1 MNIEWKQELKK
12 PEEIPRKVG
21 LVFRPLFL
29 VENNQLNKGRKSFKI
44 IYLRLIY
51 FIEPHNPRFPTTH
64 PVPVAPST
72 PSSPIVGVGSWAMVS
87 SFYPRIGHTSPPR
100 VTERWVHKSLCWLAA
115 SAESCHVVGQSS
127 PHHSLPIILPTLH
140 WVTIN
145 LNLIGPYT

>member
-12 PEEIPRKVG
+12 PEEILRKVG

-51 FIEPHNPRFPTTH
+51 FSEPHNPRFSTTH

-87 SFYPRIGHTSPPR
+87 SFYPRIGHTSPPCI
-100 VTERWVHKSLCWLAA
+100 TERLVHIFFTDWLHQLNHVMWLV
-115 SAESCHVVGQSS
+115 SHRLITHCPSYYPHYIESQ
-127 PHHSLPIILPTLH
+127 LT
-140 WVTIN
+140 
-145 LNLIGPYT
+145 